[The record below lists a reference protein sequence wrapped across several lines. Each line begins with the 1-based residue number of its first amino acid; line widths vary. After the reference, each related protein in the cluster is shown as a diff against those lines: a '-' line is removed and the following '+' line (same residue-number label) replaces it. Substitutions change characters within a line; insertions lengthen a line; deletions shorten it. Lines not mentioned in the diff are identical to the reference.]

1 MDKGLRAL
9 LVEDSED
16 DALLLT
22 RELRRGGYEPLVE
35 RVDTA
40 EAMAAALDRQAWDIV
55 ICDYVMPHFS
65 APDALSLLEERD
77 LDLPFIIVSGAIG
90 EEAAVKALN
99 VGVKAGAQDFIM
111 KNRLARLVPAIEREL
126 REFGEHQER
135 IQAEEALRQ
144 SEARY
149 RALFD
154 NTSDSI
160 VVRDLEGNIIMANN
174 AMADLT
180 GYAIDALM
188 KMNISHLFSSSSFEN
203 IMEKQDDLLNEDEDT
218 SGERYEIT
226 LIQHDKSERIVE
238 SRISLLTD
246 DGQTNLV
253 LATMRDVTSE
263 RRARDAI
270 RAYALQITQAQEAE
284 RKRIARELHDETIQD
299 LAGIGMTVD
308 SLMNMHSFSSK
319 DDLNRLEDLRNSID
333 GALQRLRYLTQDLR
347 PPMLEALGLIESLQW
362 LIDNLRV
369 KSGID
374 ATLEVTGEYY
384 RFPPDTEV
392 MLFRI
397 AQEALNNVR
406 KHSRANEATVK
417 MEFMPQKTILSI
429 RDNGQGFKLNEKVG
443 DEYSDLS
450 KLGLIGMQER
460 ARLLGGT
467 LMIESEI
474 GKGTTVAVEIQGT

>member
-333 GALQRLRYLTQDLR
+333 GALQRLRYLTQDY
-347 PPMLEALGLIESLQW
+347 ALQCW
-362 LIDNLRV
+362 KR
-369 KSGID
+369 
-374 ATLEVTGEYY
+374 
-384 RFPPDTEV
+384 
-392 MLFRI
+392 
-397 AQEALNNVR
+397 
-406 KHSRANEATVK
+406 
-417 MEFMPQKTILSI
+417 
-429 RDNGQGFKLNEKVG
+429 
-443 DEYSDLS
+443 
-450 KLGLIGMQER
+450 
-460 ARLLGGT
+460 
-467 LMIESEI
+467 
-474 GKGTTVAVEIQGT
+474 